1 MKNLHQQVLE
11 LLPQCIEDRR
21 WLHRH
26 AELSFRE
33 YKTADYLEQALCELE
48 GLELSRPTPTSV
60 MAVLRTGRP
69 GRCLAIRADIDA
81 LPIREENERLA
92 REAQEAAEATQ
103 AEPDPRVPAAPEA
116 SPQEPVPEA
125 VPEPA
130 AVSAVETPVPE
141 SEQPQG

>member
-48 GLELSRPTPTSV
+48 GLEPVSYTHLLLDSLPLRLRFSREEEFQWLRLSRQG
-60 MAVLRTGRP
+60 L
-69 GRCLAIRADIDA
+69 
-81 LPIREENERLA
+81 
-92 REAQEAAEATQ
+92 
-103 AEPDPRVPAAPEA
+103 VP
-116 SPQEPVPEA
+116 QMRR
-125 VPEPA
+125 
-130 AVSAVETPVPE
+130 
-141 SEQPQG
+141 G

>member
-60 MAVLRTGRP
+60 MARP
-69 GRCLAIRADIDA
+69 LPRHSCGHRRAA
-81 LPIREENERLA
+81 H
-92 REAQEAAEATQ
+92 
-103 AEPDPRVPAAPEA
+103 PRGKRAGL
-116 SPQEPVPEA
+116 SLLQ
-125 VPEPA
+125 
-130 AVSAVETPVPE
+130 
-141 SEQPQG
+141 

>member
-21 WLHRH
+21 WMHRH

-60 MAVLRTGRP
+60 MEG
-69 GRCLAIRADIDA
+69 
-81 LPIREENERLA
+81 
-92 REAQEAAEATQ
+92 
-103 AEPDPRVPAAPEA
+103 PAAA
-116 SPQEPVPEA
+116 SPFVRTSTRCPSA
-125 VPEPA
+125 RKTSWIIAPA
-130 AVSAVETPVPE
+130 MKA
-141 SEQPQG
+141 

>member
-69 GRCLAIRADIDA
+69 GAASPFVRTSTRC
-81 LPIREENERLA
+81 PSGEENRAGLSLL
-92 REAQEAAEATQ
+92 Q
-103 AEPDPRVPAAPEA
+103 
-116 SPQEPVPEA
+116 
-125 VPEPA
+125 
-130 AVSAVETPVPE
+130 
-141 SEQPQG
+141 

>member
-81 LPIREENERLA
+81 LPIREEKRAGLSLL
-92 REAQEAAEATQ
+92 Q
-103 AEPDPRVPAAPEA
+103 
-116 SPQEPVPEA
+116 
-125 VPEPA
+125 
-130 AVSAVETPVPE
+130 
-141 SEQPQG
+141 

>member
-48 GLELSRPTPTSV
+48 GLELSPSYTHQCDGGTAHRKARPLPRHSCGH
-60 MAVLRTGRP
+60 R
-69 GRCLAIRADIDA
+69 RAA
-81 LPIREENERLA
+81 H
-92 REAQEAAEATQ
+92 
-103 AEPDPRVPAAPEA
+103 PRGKRAGL
-116 SPQEPVPEA
+116 SLLQ
-125 VPEPA
+125 
-130 AVSAVETPVPE
+130 
-141 SEQPQG
+141 

>member
-21 WLHRH
+21 WMHRH

-69 GRCLAIRADIDA
+69 VPRHSCGHRRAA
-81 LPIREENERLA
+81 H
-92 REAQEAAEATQ
+92 
-103 AEPDPRVPAAPEA
+103 PRGKRAGL
-116 SPQEPVPEA
+116 SLLQ
-125 VPEPA
+125 
-130 AVSAVETPVPE
+130 
-141 SEQPQG
+141 